1 MPRNQEITNVE
12 QEEED
17 VVKRE
22 LFCTIGR
29 TIKFAV
35 TMENNM
41 EDSQKSKNRTSIW
54 SIRDGERQGAWHAAV
69 HGVAKSRTQLSD

>member
-1 MPRNQEITNVE
+1 MPCSQEITNVE

-17 VVKRE
+17 VEKRE
-22 LFCTIGR
+22 LFCTVGR

-41 EDSQKSKNRTSIW
+41 EDSQKSKNRTRIW
-54 SIRDGERQGAWHAAV
+54 SIQDDERQGSLACCSPW
-69 HGVAKSRTQLSD
+69 GGKESDTTE

>member
-1 MPRNQEITNVE
+1 MPCSQEITNVE

-17 VVKRE
+17 VEKRE

-41 EDSQKSKNRTSIW
+41 EDSQKSKNRTRIW
-54 SIRDGERQGAWHAAV
+54 SIQDGERQGSLACCSPW
-69 HGVAKSRTQLSD
+69 GGKESDTTE